1 MQIQI
6 GQDGSLM
13 VGRWVSAAKNILAG
27 RPEPWRRAWLQ
38 LHGVEIEEVRRCR
51 REWADKLEAL
61 AIAPD
66 LSPLAA
72 AE

>member
-1 MQIQI
+1 MH
-6 GQDGSLM
+6 
-13 VGRWVSAAKNILAG
+13 AAEL
-27 RPEPWRRAWLQ
+27 
-38 LHGVEIEEVRRCR
+38 EEVRRTR

-66 LSPLAA
+66 PVPRADA